1 MLVNSTI
8 ANEFLTSYKAVLA
21 EVNDGQ
27 SPQGI
32 EEFAKC
38 RKSLYSNAVSIA
50 EYTSIA
56 EDFKNALS
64 KSIYG
69 RFIFLKKYKSWYA
82 FQYMETGQY
91 FAALGLTSPIETMV
105 EDFSIIETALVPFR
119 GLIVCDGLIITE
131 NILLGKNMIKNCRDG
146 YFQAKRTGDLVQKL

>member
-8 ANEFLTSYKAVLA
+8 ANEFLASYKSALA
-21 EVNDGQ
+21 EVNGGKM
-27 SPQGI
+27 PQNI
-32 EEFAKC
+32 DEFAEC
-38 RKSLYSNAVSIA
+38 RKLLYSNSAPIA
-50 EYTSIA
+50 DYKSVA

-69 RFIFLKKYKSWYA
+69 QFIFLKKYKSWYA
-82 FQYMETGQY
+82 FQYIETAQY

-119 GLIVCDGLIITE
+119 GLIVCDGLIINK

-146 YFQAKRTGDLVQKL
+146 YFQAKQSGELVQKL